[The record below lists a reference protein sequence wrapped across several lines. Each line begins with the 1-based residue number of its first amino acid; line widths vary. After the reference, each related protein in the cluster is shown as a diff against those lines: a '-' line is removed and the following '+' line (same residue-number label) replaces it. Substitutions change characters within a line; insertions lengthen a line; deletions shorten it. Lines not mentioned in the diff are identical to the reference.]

1 MLLNENTIKA
11 DINPLEMDTIRA
23 PYKRT
28 RVIAS
33 QGEEMEQ
40 HIVTPGLVLPCTVYI
55 N

>member
-1 MLLNENTIKA
+1 MVSISYYKIIAHLIAK
-11 DINPLEMDTIRA
+11 PGKMDVVRA

-40 HIVTPGLVLPCTVYI
+40 HIVTPGEW
-55 N
+55 